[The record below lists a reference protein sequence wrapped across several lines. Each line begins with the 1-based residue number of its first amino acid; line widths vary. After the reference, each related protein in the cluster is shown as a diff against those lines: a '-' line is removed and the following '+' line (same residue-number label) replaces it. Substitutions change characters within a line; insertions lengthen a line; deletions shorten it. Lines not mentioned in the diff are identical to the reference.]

1 MNIYFSQFRKE
12 WNLFLKKQLVKFS
25 CAFLLGAAA
34 GILLI
39 NLVCRLGGGTS
50 YIHGGAVFGMIFA
63 FVWTFVI
70 GNELT
75 AHFLLGVSMGQK
87 RKNLIGAVLLFLGVL
102 TVVSYAAVNVLM
114 ALEEML
120 YSVLFPGL
128 RIESAWMPPVLFK
141 WGVLII
147 GIVLLLIWLFFILN
161 LRYGAKVFW
170 IPYILYMVVFII
182 STRFA
187 HTAIGEVF
195 GTFFLAIAHL
205 PEYVWLMLG
214 AAAVVL
220 IVLIGSRILMRL
232 DVK

>member
-1 MNIYFSQFRKE
+1 MNLYFSQFGKE

-34 GILLI
+34 GIMLI
-39 NLVCRLGGGTS
+39 NIVCGPGNTS
-50 YIHGGAVFGMIFA
+50 YIHGGAVLGLIFSG
-63 FVWTFVI
+63 VWTFVI

-87 RKNLIGAVLLFLGVL
+87 RKNLIGAGLLFLGVL
-102 TVVSYAAVNVLM
+102 AVALYAAVNVLM
-114 ALEEML
+114 VLEGIL

-128 RIESAWMPPVLFK
+128 RMESAWMPPVLLK

-170 IPYILYMVVFII
+170 IPYILYMAVFII
-182 STRFA
+182 GTRFA
-187 HTAIGEVF
+187 HTAIGEWF
-195 GTFFLAIAHL
+195 GTFLLTIAHL
-205 PEYVWLMLG
+205 PAAVWLLLG
-214 AAAVVL
+214 VAAVVL
-220 IVLIGSRILMRL
+220 IVLIGSRILLRL